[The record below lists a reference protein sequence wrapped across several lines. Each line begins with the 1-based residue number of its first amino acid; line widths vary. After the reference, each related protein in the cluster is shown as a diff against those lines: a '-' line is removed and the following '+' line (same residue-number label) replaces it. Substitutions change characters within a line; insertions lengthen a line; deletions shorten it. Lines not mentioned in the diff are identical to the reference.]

1 MNNII
6 SQLRVGVKVKTHS
19 HFLRHYPNAFSGSEA
34 VSWMVENIFTQ
45 THEEA
50 VALGQLLL
58 NHGALCHVYDQ
69 SAPFSNDH
77 HLYRFLDA
85 EAYATNK
92 SGLLGL
98 RHEPASPSELRWC
111 CLRKRDFYWFEKP
124 HSTRHLG
131 HVFLQDILLSIG
143 FPEWPS
149 TGSPLLFQFEV
160 RTQDKVLMLA
170 ANSREDMRSW
180 VELFNPFT
188 QEAENEKIEQAERM
202 LEMAAEELIARSP
215 LLCDMMMDQEDASQ
229 RRQRTELCGAG
240 MKNLSGAAGLLT
252 PCWPE
257 NKRKSWDDERAATT
271 SSKTSRRNPQAVL
284 ALHRRSRSWSQ
295 QHGVWQA

>member
-1 MNNII
+1 
-6 SQLRVGVKVKTHS
+6 
-19 HFLRHYPNAFSGSEA
+19 
-34 VSWMVENIFTQ
+34 MVENIFTQ

-77 HLYRFLDA
+77 HLYRFLVTCVVHVMCDALAHSLQDA

-131 HVFLQDILLSIG
+131 HVFLQDILLSVR
-143 FPEWPS
+143 PS
-149 TGSPLLFQFEV
+149 WFRSLLLLLKHLFLFGLDRISRVAIYWLSPPV
-160 RTQDKVLMLA
+160 
-170 ANSREDMRSW
+170 
-180 VELFNPFT
+180 P
-188 QEAENEKIEQAERM
+188 I
-202 LEMAAEELIARSP
+202 
-215 LLCDMMMDQEDASQ
+215 
-229 RRQRTELCGAG
+229 
-240 MKNLSGAAGLLT
+240 
-252 PCWPE
+252 
-257 NKRKSWDDERAATT
+257 
-271 SSKTSRRNPQAVL
+271 
-284 ALHRRSRSWSQ
+284 
-295 QHGVWQA
+295 